1 MTEDAGSSAEG
12 SSEGGNAAAESSEG
26 SATPFD
32 FGAFKTSLGDMG
44 QDKSLE
50 PIKDLHGLTK
60 SYIESQKMIGNSIR
74 LPGKDLQPE
83 DRLKAVNDLKARL
96 SKEGIFEGAPE
107 TVDGY
112 ELPIPEMEGFTPNE
126 PLIAGFKD
134 AAFKAGLS
142 PAKANDLFNWY
153 LNFQEESN
161 ANSQVE
167 FEMMKASMK
176 KEMGGLYPR
185 RMEAARRAVAKYLG
199 VDGDKIISSLPPN
212 VGKKMVMAFS
222 EIGDPMLEDG
232 LIMGESIAGVESKDA
247 IHKKMTDMVG
257 DKNHALMDIS
267 HPGHAEALKE
277 YNKLNRMYSMMK

>member
-1 MTEDAGSSAEG
+1 
-12 SSEGGNAAAESSEG
+12 
-26 SATPFD
+26 
-32 FGAFKTSLGDMG
+32 
-44 QDKSLE
+44 
-50 PIKDLHGLTK
+50 
-60 SYIESQKMIGNSIR
+60 
-74 LPGKDLQPE
+74 LQPE
-83 DRLKAVNDLKARL
+83 DRLKAVNEITARL
-96 SKEGIFEGAPE
+96 SKEGILEGAPE

-112 ELPIPEMEGFTPNE
+112 ELAIPETEGFEANE
-126 PLIAGFKD
+126 SLIAGFKD

-142 PAKANDLFNWY
+142 PSKASDLFNWY

-167 FEMMKASMK
+167 FETMKASMK

-185 RMEAARRAVAKYLG
+185 RMEAARRAAAKYLG
-199 VDGDKIISSLPPN
+199 VDGDKIISSLPPD
-212 VGKKMVMAFS
+212 VGKKMVMAFA

-267 HPGHAEALKE
+267 HPGHSRALEE
-277 YNKLNRMYSMMK
+277 YNKLNQMYSMMK